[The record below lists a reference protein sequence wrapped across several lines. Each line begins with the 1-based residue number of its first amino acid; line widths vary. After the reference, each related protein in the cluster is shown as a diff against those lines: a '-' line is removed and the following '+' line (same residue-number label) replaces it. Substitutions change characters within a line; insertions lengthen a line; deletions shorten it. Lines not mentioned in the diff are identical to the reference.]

1 MGSINEF
8 LEEIDKYLK
17 PISNVVYA
25 EVKKV
30 EECYSTGDRVI
41 CIPRGIS
48 LRFNPK
54 NNVFFSNRYPS
65 SEFYIELNG
74 EYSTKYKI
82 LKCIRVAYDLYGIQ
96 SPEELSTEI
105 LELESKLL
113 IEN

>member
-17 PISNVVYA
+17 QISNKVYV

-48 LRFNPK
+48 LRFNPR
-54 NNVFFSNRYPS
+54 NTVFFSNMYPS

-74 EYSTKYKI
+74 EDNTKYKV
-82 LKCIRVAYDLYGIQ
+82 LKCLKSAYDIYGLET
-96 SPEELSTEI
+96 PDELLNEI
-105 LELESKLL
+105 SGLESKLL